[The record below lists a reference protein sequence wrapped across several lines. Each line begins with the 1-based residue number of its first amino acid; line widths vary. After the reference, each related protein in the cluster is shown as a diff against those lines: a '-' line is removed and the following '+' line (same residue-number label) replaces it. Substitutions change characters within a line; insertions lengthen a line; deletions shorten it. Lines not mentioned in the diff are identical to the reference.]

1 MKKVN
6 INTAH
11 FSTYQTIKQKY
22 PDAIVLLRIADNY
35 TTFKNDAGILH
46 EVTGKSLH
54 TIQDIG
60 NTCNF
65 PFAELDSILNKLVKA
80 GNKVALCDQLE

>member
-1 MKKVN
+1 MKK
-6 INTAH
+6 IIITKTH
-11 FSTYQTIKQKY
+11 FKTYQSIKQKY
-22 PDAIVLLRIADNY
+22 PDAIVLLRIADDY
-35 TTFKNDAGILH
+35 TSFNNDAGILH
-46 EVTGKSLH
+46 RLTGNRLQ

-65 PFAELDSILNKLVKA
+65 PFAELDNILNKLVKA